1 MRAPSYASLYTFED
15 SIEAACAAVFATAGL
30 NCNVSASTAELATP
44 RVEIQLIVNQ
54 ATGHLGENP
63 QGDGYPDFFNG
74 TLKLAVVTK
83 RFEDPLS
90 PATYRGKMRS
100 LLYRFDEV
108 FVEEL
113 LPYHSVQEVI
123 EIGTTFLTDAE
134 TLEDTSIVTWKIQFA
149 IRPGAWPLTIDE
161 IQIGTPPVET
171 HENPLVTRLLNS
183 TATINLNATQRGVP
197 DVGGNLYTLIETY
210 SAVFAAGAGL
220 NQADYIW
227 TDLRTLAP
235 AASEDIDICA
245 PSELDQLGD
254 PIALTKIKLVLIK
267 NRGALPGEDLWIG
280 GGSGSGS
287 PSAWNSPFGAS
298 DTAQMRI
305 PAGGSLVLIAPDAAG
320 FAAAPGSN
328 QFLTIENHGTAAI
341 EYDIA
346 ILAS

>member
-1 MRAPSYASLYTFED
+1 MRAASYETLYTFED

-108 FVEEL
+108 FVEEV
-113 LPYHSVQEVI
+113 LPYHFVQEVI

-161 IQIGTPPVET
+161 IQIGTPPVVPED
-171 HENPLVTRLLNS
+171 NPVIRFLNS
-183 TATINLNATQRGVP
+183 SAHIALNATQHGSP
-197 DVGGNLYTLIETY
+197 DVGESFYTIVQ
-210 SAVFAAGAGL
+210 SFAVAFTAGAGID
-220 NQADYIW
+220 QANYLW
-227 TDLRTLAP
+227 TDLRTLDAGD
-235 AASEDIDICA
+235 SEEIDVCA
-245 PSELDQLGD
+245 PTALDQLGD
-254 PIALTKIKLVLIK
+254 PVALTRIKLVLIK
-267 NRGALPGEDLWIG
+267 NRGTLAGEDLWIG
-280 GGSGSGS
+280 GSGAA
-287 PSAWNSPFGAS
+287 SAWNSALGGS
-298 DTAQMRI
+298 DSAQIRI
-305 PAGGSLVLIAPDAAG
+305 PAGGTLVLIAPDAAG
-320 FAAAPGSN
+320 FAAAPSTN
-328 QFLTIENHGTAAI
+328 QFLRVENHGAAAI
-341 EYDIA
+341 EYDISLLGA
-346 ILAS
+346 